1 MVLAVL
7 PMVELVGVAEAVH
20 DGLED
25 RFKNFREAIYTKVP
39 TKKFRKL
46 AQKLLPIAGPP
57 PNRILFLFITNN
69 PIMQRH
75 ILMIRNRWPRK
86 LRLHVSRIN
95 DPLYEK
101 K

>member
-46 AQKLLPIAGPP
+46 AQKLLPIAGPSHKGVKQTSFSP
-57 PNRILFLFITNN
+57 
-69 PIMQRH
+69 
-75 ILMIRNRWPRK
+75 
-86 LRLHVSRIN
+86 S
-95 DPLYEK
+95 PLNLAN
-101 K
+101 